1 MMLSQRRR
9 LRENVPPFPAS
20 NIDEARNNN
29 VMTRTEL
36 AREMFPQLDAET
48 AGKRMCEIIY
58 SSALYYQLR
67 ALGYEPNKSNYTIA
81 QVRAIREFLRK
92 NPHLL

>member
-1 MMLSQRRR
+1 MQRLRRR
-9 LRENVPPFPAS
+9 LHENVPPFPAP
-20 NIDEARNNN
+20 NIEEARNNN

-36 AREMFPQLDAET
+36 AHEIFPHLDAET

-58 SSALYYQLR
+58 TTSLLYQLR
-67 ALGYEPNKSNYTIA
+67 ALGYEPNKNNYSIT

-92 NPHLL
+92 NPHLSK

>member
-1 MMLSQRRR
+1 MLRLRRR
-9 LRENVPPFPAS
+9 LRANVPPFPAS
-20 NIDEARNNN
+20 NIEEARNNN

-36 AREMFPQLDAET
+36 ARELFPTLDAET

-58 SSALYYQLR
+58 SSALFYQLR
-67 ALGYEPNKSNYTIA
+67 ALGYQPNKSNYSIA

-92 NPHLL
+92 NPHLT